1 MFVTE
6 EVRMVANPLLAYR
19 FVNLSVCLV
28 FLVSLLWNW
37 NFGQYEHLLS

>member
-19 FVNLSVCLV
+19 FVSLISVFGFPCLP
-28 FLVSLLWNW
+28 LVELEFWSV
-37 NFGQYEHLLS
+37 